1 VGQRSVIERRHR
13 AGGLDHERVVRVR
26 RTTDDLH
33 AARRQLND
41 EHGVVRHESA
51 PRPHVGREEIRAG
64 NRAPMGP
71 QKRLPGGRPRRHRRN
86 ALRFQDPGNRRS
98 PHSMPNVL
106 QGPANASVA
115 PGWVFFGHPRDELP
129 DLLDH
134 AGTSEPL
141 AGIGPL
147 PSDQMSVPPQNRVGR
162 HDRRD
167 LTQRCA
173 SKTLSTHREATP
185 LIIRESQTSAAQLGP
200 QDAILLHQIP
210 DHILLTSTEPAGE
223 GREEYLKRGNG
234 NNHGGASLLHR
245 RSSRVGDRSGRVL
258 GHYGVRDLTRV
269 HRVEHRTLPIVRGQ
283 QPFDLSTQRR
293 IHVASSFQEMGTVC
307 HRQTD
312 SLIEEIANVSRVR
325 HDGRENKQLGLSAMS
340 ILLAASRQPTASR
353 QELKHVPDEITKLL
367 EAWKAGNTAAG
378 EELVAKTLWSAK
390 NAVSPDS
397 RELSPLA
404 DPVSR
409 TLQISGRR

>member
-1 VGQRSVIERRHR
+1 
-13 AGGLDHERVVRVR
+13 
-26 RTTDDLH
+26 
-33 AARRQLND
+33 
-41 EHGVVRHESA
+41 
-51 PRPHVGREEIRAG
+51 
-64 NRAPMGP
+64 
-71 QKRLPGGRPRRHRRN
+71 
-86 ALRFQDPGNRRS
+86 
-98 PHSMPNVL
+98 
-106 QGPANASVA
+106 
-115 PGWVFFGHPRDELP
+115 
-129 DLLDH
+129 
-134 AGTSEPL
+134 
-141 AGIGPL
+141 
-147 PSDQMSVPPQNRVGR
+147 
-162 HDRRD
+162 
-167 LTQRCA
+167 
-173 SKTLSTHREATP
+173 
-185 LIIRESQTSAAQLGP
+185 
-200 QDAILLHQIP
+200 
-210 DHILLTSTEPAGE
+210 
-223 GREEYLKRGNG
+223 
-234 NNHGGASLLHR
+234 
-245 RSSRVGDRSGRVL
+245 
-258 GHYGVRDLTRV
+258 V